1 MQDQQWMRLNG
12 FFTFQKFSTCK
23 SSSSTPTPKSSTS
36 TEQGPSSKR
45 MSREFS
51 WTLSLVFSPHQKA
64 DNTNMNKS
72 FSVNTRNWC
81 GTYRF
86 VNVAPASILRVR
98 ASVLA
103 PTQTTALA
111 AGHWA
116 LVTKVRCGNVVLLEV
131 SMVVTSL
138 SLEID
143 DQ

>member
-1 MQDQQWMRLNG
+1 
-12 FFTFQKFSTCK
+12 
-23 SSSSTPTPKSSTS
+23 
-36 TEQGPSSKR
+36 

-51 WTLSLVFSPHQKA
+51 WTVSLVFSPHQNA
-64 DNTNMNKS
+64 DDTNLKKS
-72 FSVNTRNWC
+72 FSVNTGNLC
-81 GTYRF
+81 GTYRS
-86 VNVAPASILRVR
+86 VNAPASILRGR

-103 PTQTTALA
+103 PTQTAALA
-111 AGHWA
+111 AGRWA